1 MTIAPIVD
9 TAPLVIVPHL
19 GLVSIIGRNSVSTTD
34 QSNAIISKGVQEFGT
49 IADTHTTMSVVST
62 PTAAF
67 QPYVLTGLLQIII
80 LKMEIQ
86 QIMKGNFSSFM

>member
-9 TAPLVIVPHL
+9 TAPLGIGPQL

-49 IADTHTTMSVVST
+49 VADTHTTMFVVSN
-62 PTAAF
+62 PFAAF
-67 QPYVLTGLLQIII
+67 QSFVLTGLLIF
-80 LKMEIQ
+80 LKMGIQ
-86 QIMKGNFSSFM
+86 QIMKGNFNSFM

>member
-9 TAPLVIVPHL
+9 TAPLWIGPQL
-19 GLVSIIGRNSVSTTD
+19 GLVSIIGRNSVSTTA
-34 QSNAIISKGVQEFGT
+34 QSNAITSKGVQEFGT
-49 IADTHTTMSVVST
+49 IADTHTTMFVVST
-62 PTAAF
+62 PFAAF
-67 QPYVLTGLLQIII
+67 QPCVLTGLLQII